1 MLIQKFK
8 MTKSYWG
15 VDTNSDIVTNSNP
28 QLEKPIS
35 MPAATP
41 VGANFLND
49 FLQSMCTRDFPVKQ
63 RYVVRTAPAMTSF
76 NTKW

>member
-1 MLIQKFK
+1 MQLNFN
-8 MTKSYWG
+8 
-15 VDTNSDIVTNSNP
+15 TNSEIVTNSSP
-28 QLEKPIS
+28 QFEKPIS

-49 FLQSMCTRDFPVKQ
+49 FLQSMCTRDFPVKT